1 MKVHQK
7 YKFNFLIY
15 RAGFLLLVSLLY
27 SCSQTSASKN
37 ALPIL
42 GEREA
47 TEQVING
54 KTVTDT
60 IYHQIPDF
68 SFVNQDSQ
76 RVTRQTVAGKI
87 YVADFFFTTC
97 PTICPKMKSQ
107 MLRVYEKFKNNDQV
121 VLLSHTI
128 DPEHDSVAVLRDYAE
143 RLGVSSSK
151 WQFVTGAK
159 DSIYTIAAQYMV
171 SAMED
176 EKEPGGFVHSGA
188 FILVDTNRHVR
199 GIYDGTNPE
208 QVDQLIKDI
217 PLLLAEKMQHARN

>member
-1 MKVHQK
+1 MKLHLE
-7 YKFNFLIY
+7 YNFKFLLY
-15 RAGFLLLVSLLY
+15 RACFLLLAGSLF
-27 SCSQTSASKN
+27 SCSQTDTTPN
-37 ALPIL
+37 TLPIL

-47 TEQVING
+47 TELVVNG

-60 IYHQIPDF
+60 IYHQIPNF
-68 SFVNQDSQ
+68 SFINQDSQ
-76 RVTRQTVAGKI
+76 QVSSQTLAGKI
-87 YVADFFFTTC
+87 YVSDFFFTTC
-97 PTICPKMKSQ
+97 PSICPKMKSQ
-107 MLRVYEKFKNNDQV
+107 MLRVYEKFKNNDQI

-143 RLGVSSSK
+143 RLGVNSNK

-159 DSIYTIAAQYMV
+159 DSIYDIAAKYMV
-171 SAMED
+171 SAAED
-176 EKEPGGFVHSGA
+176 ENEAGGFVHSGA

-217 PLLLAEKMQHARN
+217 PILLAEKSQHASN